1 VGSIAEA
8 GSIRR
13 WLSRRRCG
21 GELGREERLTESSRA
36 RVSLPTPGKPFRRRR
51 NGGGVVTLM
60 SKLVSWLD
68 KTAGASGVVVAGS
81 CNSAGILLCWLG
93 FVTCSLLGNWFV
105 LHCR

>member
-1 VGSIAEA
+1 
-8 GSIRR
+8 
-13 WLSRRRCG
+13 
-21 GELGREERLTESSRA
+21 
-36 RVSLPTPGKPFRRRR
+36 
-51 NGGGVVTLM
+51 LM

-68 KTAGASGVVVAGS
+68 KTTGASGVVVAGS